1 MGRAPRSGPVT
12 RADSLRARL
21 ALRVYGWLCWALIPV
36 LRWRLRR
43 RARAEPLYGEQVEQ
57 RFGQYAADVRAA
69 LAQGGGGPRVWIHA
83 VSLGETRAA
92 ALLLAALRAA
102 MPGMRLVLTHGTA
115 TGRAAGADLLQPG
128 DVQLWQPW
136 DAPGAVQRFLD
147 TVRPQ
152 LGLLIETE
160 VWPSLLA
167 GCARAAV
174 PVYLVNA
181 RLSAASLRGYQR
193 APWLSEPAFARLAG
207 VWAQSDADAARLRA
221 LGAPV
226 RGVPGNFKFDARPDA
241 TQVALGAAVR
251 AGLHKPVLMLASSR
265 EGEESQWLQAL
276 RAMRADVPDC
286 HWLLV
291 PRHPQRFDAV
301 ADLLRDAGLS
311 VARRSQHR
319 ALEEWVADPAAV
331 WLGDSLGEM
340 ALYYSLADVALL
352 GGSFAPLGGQ
362 NLIEAAACGCT
373 VVMGPHTFNF
383 HEVAERAV
391 AAGAAVRV
399 ADMAEALAVGAKLL
413 HSDPLQRH
421 ACAQDFAAGY
431 DGAVARTVAAL
442 MALQPQL
449 I

>member
-1 MGRAPRSGPVT
+1 MT

-21 ALRVYGWLCWALIPV
+21 ALRVYGWLCWALVPV

-57 RFGQYAADVRAA
+57 RFGHYAAGVCAA
-69 LAQGGGGPRVWIHA
+69 LAQGSGPRVWIHA
-83 VSLGETRAA
+83 VSLGETRTA

-115 TGRAAGADLLQPG
+115 TGRAAGAALLQPG

-136 DAPGAVQRFLD
+136 DAPDGVQRFLD

-152 LGLLIETE
+152 MGLLIETE
-160 VWPSLLA
+160 VWPNLVA
-167 GCARAAV
+167 RCARAAV
-174 PVYLVNA
+174 PLYLVNA
-181 RLSAASLRGYQR
+181 RLSAASLRGYR
-193 APWLSEPAFARLAG
+193 RVPWLSEPAFAHLAG

-226 RGVPGNFKFDARPDA
+226 CGVPGNFKFDARPDA
-241 TQVALGAAVR
+241 AQVALGSLVR

-265 EGEESQWLQAL
+265 EGEEALWLQAL
-276 RAMRADVPDC
+276 QTLGAQQPDC
-286 HWLLV
+286 HWLVV
-291 PRHPQRFDAV
+291 PRHPQRFGAV
-301 ADLLRDAGLS
+301 EAMLRDAGLS
-311 VARRSQHR
+311 VARRS
-319 ALEEWVADPAAV
+319 AYADVHTWFAQAPAV
-331 WLGDSLGEM
+331 FLGDSLGEM

-362 NLIEAAACGCT
+362 NLIEAAACGCG

-383 HEVAERAV
+383 SAVAEQAL
-391 AAGAAVRV
+391 ASGAAVRV
-399 ADMAEALAVGAKLL
+399 ADMSGALAAAVALL
-413 HSDPLQRH
+413 ALAPGQGRVR
-421 ACAQDFAAGY
+421 AQEFAAANG
-431 DGAVARTVAAL
+431 GAVGRTVDAL
-442 MALQPQL
+442 RQRQSGF

>member
-21 ALRVYGWLCWALIPV
+21 ALRVYGWLCWALMPV

-43 RARAEPLYGEQVEQ
+43 RAHAEPLYGEQVEQ
-57 RFGQYAADVRAA
+57 RFGHYAADVRVA
-69 LAQGGGGPRVWIHA
+69 LAQGGGPRVWIHA

-92 ALLLAALRAA
+92 ALLLAALRVA

-160 VWPSLLA
+160 VWPNLLA

-181 RLSAASLRGYQR
+181 RMSAASLRGYQR
-193 APWLSEPAFARLAG
+193 APWLSEPAFTRLAG

-251 AGLHKPVLMLASSR
+251 AGLHKSVLMLASSR
-265 EGEESQWLQAL
+265 EGEEAMWLQAL
-276 RAMRADVPDC
+276 RALGAQQPDC
-286 HWLLV
+286 HWLVV

-301 ADLLRDAGLS
+301 AAMLRDAGLP
-311 VARRSQHR
+311 VARRS
-319 ALEEWVADPAAV
+319 AYADVHTWLAQAPAV
-331 WLGDSLGEM
+331 FLGDSLGEM

-362 NLIEAAACGCT
+362 NLIEAAACGCR

-383 HEVAERAV
+383 SEVAQQAL
-391 AAGAAVRV
+391 ASGAAVRV
-399 ADMAEALAVGAKLL
+399 ADMPGAFAAAVAMLALEPGQGRVRAREFAAASGGAVG
-413 HSDPLQRH
+413 
-421 ACAQDFAAGY
+421 
-431 DGAVARTVAAL
+431 RTVDAL
-442 MALQPQL
+442 LQLQQGL
-449 I
+449 T

>member
-1 MGRAPRSGPVT
+1 VISAGGLS
-12 RADSLRARL
+12 ARL
-21 ALRVYGWLCWALIPV
+21 ALRVYGFLCWALIPA

-43 RARAEPLYGEQVEQ
+43 RARAEPLYGQHVDE
-57 RFGQYAADVRAA
+57 RFGYYATEISPSLR
-69 LAQGGGGPRVWIHA
+69 QGSELRVWVHA
-83 VSLGETRAA
+83 VSLGETRVAG
-92 ALLLAALRAA
+92 LLLPALREAV
-102 MPGMRLVLTHGTA
+102 PGVRIVLTHGTA
-115 TGRAAGADLLQPG
+115 TGRAAGAALLQPG

-136 DAPGAVQRFLD
+136 DAPGVLQRFLQAC
-147 TVRPQ
+147 TPQ
-152 LGLLIETE
+152 MGLLIETE
-160 VWPSLLA
+160 VWPNLVA
-167 GCARAAV
+167 GCAQAGV
-174 PVYLVNA
+174 PLYLVNA
-181 RLSAASLRGYQR
+181 RLSEASLRAYQR
-193 APWLSEPAFARLAG
+193 APWLSGPAFAALAG
-207 VWAQSDADAARLRA
+207 VWAQTDADADRLRA

-241 TQVALGAAVR
+241 RQVEQGRALR
-251 AGLHKPVLMLASSR
+251 AELRKPVVMLASSR

-383 HEVAERAV
+383 SEVAERAV

-399 ADMAEALAVGAKLL
+399 ADMAEALAVVTRLL
-413 HSDPLQRH
+413 DSDALQRH

-442 MALQPQL
+442 VALQPRL
-449 I
+449 T